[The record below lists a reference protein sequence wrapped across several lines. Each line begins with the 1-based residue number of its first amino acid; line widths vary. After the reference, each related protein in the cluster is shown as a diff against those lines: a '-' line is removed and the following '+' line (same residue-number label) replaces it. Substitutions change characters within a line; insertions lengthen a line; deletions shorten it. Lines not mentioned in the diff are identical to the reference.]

1 MNLEASLPAAAL
13 TTWPGLEFPYK
24 VFMPLCVHHPV
35 AKFHISN
42 QVFSLG
48 SNSVQAERLCVCML
62 NSVTSLGELKM
73 CNFVDNF
80 M

>member
-42 QVFSLG
+42 QVFTLG
-48 SNSVQAERLCVCML
+48 SNSVQGACLYVTYTYIHIL
-62 NSVTSLGELKM
+62 NVYM
-73 CNFVDNF
+73 HRAV
-80 M
+80 